1 MLAPNALTGLT
12 VGLSVSDSPD
22 LARLGLAE
30 VHLRLAL
37 GEIARAVLLA
47 GGSLAYGGRLDPDG
61 YTAFLQGEL
70 EKYARRDQPLLVC
83 LAWQEHRQLAL
94 AELKAAENQLG
105 LHGRVEYLDAEGFP
119 ITLDSHRGE
128 APVAV
133 DDSEV
138 RTLALSG
145 LRRHLTAI
153 CDARVLVGGRR
164 SGFQGAMPGVIEE
177 ALLAV
182 EAKQPIFLAAGF
194 GGAAADAARTLGV
207 PFQEWPQIEDAGQAP
222 WLEQLEMAAQRA
234 SWMPEMNGL
243 TRDEN
248 VRLAASH
255 RPSDIATL
263 VAVGLGRVGRA
274 AA

>member
-1 MLAPNALTGLT
+1 MLARDALSGLS

-30 VHLRLAL
+30 VPLRLAL

-47 GGSLAYGGRLDPDG
+47 GGSLVYGGRLDPDG

-83 LAWQEHRQLAL
+83 LAWQEHRELAL
-94 AELKAAENQLG
+94 AELKAAEARLG
-105 LHGRVEYLDAEGFP
+105 LHGRVEYLDAEGSP
-119 ITLDSHRGE
+119 VARDAQRGE

-133 DDSEV
+133 DESEV

-194 GGAAADAARTLGV
+194 GGATADAARTLGV
-207 PFQEWPQIEDAGQAP
+207 PFAEWPQVDIGQAP
-222 WLEQLEMAAQRA
+222 WLEQLELAARGA
-234 SWMPEMNGL
+234 SWTPETNGL

-248 VRLAASH
+248 LRLAASH

-263 VAVGLGRVGRA
+263 VAVGLGRVGRPA
-274 AA
+274 A